1 MLEFERR
8 IFTTSS
14 PRGLLIGVSL
24 ILALFVPLGIEA
36 AEESI
41 DLAST
46 YDPKEIYMLPVYC
59 KYTPI
64 FRDRVPGGNDIA
76 QINRYNSTWGEPQ
89 FRHMH
94 HYCRGLMASNRAA
107 FLSRTPQDRGHNWAI
122 SINEF
127 DYVIPRMPEG
137 FPLLPEMHTKKA
149 ESLIRLDRGS
159 EAVHELRRA
168 TEIKP
173 NYWPAYATMSDYY
186 KEKGNPAAAREWLE
200 KGLSAAPDAKVLKQ
214 RLAELDAAKGK
225 RKSAP

>member
-1 MLEFERR
+1 MLDFQQR
-8 IFTTSS
+8 IFMTDSS
-14 PRGLLIGVSL
+14 RGLLTGVLL
-24 ILALFVPLGIEA
+24 ILALLVSPSIEA

-41 DLAST
+41 DLANT
-46 YDPKEIYMLPVYC
+46 YDPKEIYLLPAYC

-76 QINRYNSTWGEPQ
+76 QINRYNNTWGEPV

-107 FLSRTPQDRGHNWAI
+107 FLSRTPQDRGHNWGI

-127 DYVIPRMPEG
+127 DYVIQRMPEG
-137 FPLLPEMHTKKA
+137 FSLLPEMHTKKA

-159 EAVHELRRA
+159 EAVLELQRA
-168 TEIKP
+168 IEMKTD
-173 NYWPAYATMSDYY
+173 YWQAYAAMSDYY
-186 KEKGNPAAAREWLE
+186 KEKGNSTAAREWLR
-200 KGLSAAPDAKVLKQ
+200 KGLSAAPGAKALTQ

-225 RKSAP
+225 RKNTP